1 MLGNTLG
8 TWGTC
13 WEPIG
18 NFMGTIKI
26 QNPNAPSKEKKDLGP
41 MALHSMNGL
50 SASKLKTLSVLH
62 LLMPKDFK
70 PNKSSPRF
78 YLRFFTSIMGP
89 CHRKL

>member
-1 MLGNTLG
+1 
-8 TWGTC
+8 
-13 WEPIG
+13 
-18 NFMGTIKI
+18 MGTIKI
-26 QNPNAPSKEKKDLGP
+26 QNPNAPSKEKKNLDPL
-41 MALHSMNGL
+41 ALHNMNGL
-50 SASKLKTLSVLH
+50 SASELKTLSVH

>member
-26 QNPNAPSKEKKDLGP
+26 QNPNAPSKEKE
-41 MALHSMNGL
+41 
-50 SASKLKTLSVLH
+50 KTQNPWLC
-62 LLMPKDFK
+62 
-70 PNKSSPRF
+70 
-78 YLRFFTSIMGP
+78 IA
-89 CHRKL
+89 